1 MRSIVFSGGGSGGHI
16 YPGLAVA
23 ARIKKL
29 RVYRVFWI
37 GQGTGMD
44 RSIVENEGIE
54 FYGIPA
60 GRFRRYF
67 SFKTIPDF
75 FRVIAGF
82 FAARRILKREK
93 PALLFSKGGFVS
105 VPPCVAAASLKIP
118 VYTHESDISPGLAT
132 KINARCAA
140 FSGGR
145 IFTAYKETS
154 AFFPEALRSRIIV
167 SGQPVRNSF
176 RKADSQRGKAFL
188 GAAADERILLVL
200 GGSQGA
206 QELNELVKGNLDAL
220 TRYYTV
226 IHQTGPKNQWDLKKG
241 SRYRSYAFI
250 GKEMPDVLAAAELVL
265 GRSGAGTVWECAVT
279 GKPMILIPLAGSGTR
294 GDQVENARYF
304 EKAGAALVLYPAA
317 GEGLVSAVGELH
329 GNEAKRNAM
338 AAASRRIGEK
348 DAASLIAGS
357 LSRHQEKIQ

>member
-23 ARIKKL
+23 ARIKEL
-29 RVYRVFWI
+29 GICRIFWI
-37 GQGTGMD
+37 GRETGME

-60 GRFRRYF
+60 GKFRRYL

-105 VPPCVAAASLKIP
+105 VPPCAAAASLKIP

-140 FSGGR
+140 ASGGR
-145 IFTAYKETS
+145 IFTAYEETS
-154 AFFPEALRSRIIV
+154 AFFPEALRSRVIV

-176 RKADSQRGKAFL
+176 RKADPQKGKAFL
-188 GAAADERILLVL
+188 GAGPDERILLVL

-206 QELNELVKGNLDAL
+206 RELNELVKENLDAL
-220 TRYYTV
+220 TGFYTV
-226 IHQTGPKNQWDLKKG
+226 IHQTGPNNRWDLSKG
-241 SRYRSYAFI
+241 SRYQSYAFI
-250 GKEMPDVLAAAELVL
+250 GEEMPDVLAAAELVL

-279 GKPMILIPLAGSGTR
+279 GKPMILVPLAGAGTR

-304 EKAGAALVLYPAA
+304 EKAGAALVLYPAG
-317 GEGLVSAVGELH
+317 GEALVSAVGELH
-329 GNEAKRNAM
+329 GNGAKRAAM
-338 AAASRRIGEK
+338 ASASRCIGEK
-348 DAASLIAGS
+348 DAASLIAAS
-357 LSRHQEKIQ
+357 LSGPPEEIQ